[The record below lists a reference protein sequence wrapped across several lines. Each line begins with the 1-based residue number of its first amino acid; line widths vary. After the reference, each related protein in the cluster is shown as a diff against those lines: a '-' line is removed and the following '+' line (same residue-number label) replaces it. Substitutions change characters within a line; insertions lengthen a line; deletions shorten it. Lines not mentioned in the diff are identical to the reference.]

1 LRGLPAAAVGASL
14 YAQPIL
20 GAGLSWLL
28 LRDALPAT
36 FLLGAVLVLAGIY
49 VASSARA
56 QVSESLPESMP

>member
-1 LRGLPAAAVGASL
+1 MGASL

-36 FLLGAVLVLAGIY
+36 FVPGAVLVLAGVY
-49 VASSARA
+49 VASSARTRA
-56 QVSESLPESMP
+56 PESLPESMP